1 VVVVLGDQPYGPM
14 RKAAAHCFAVPPY
27 TMISI
32 DRRHLCGAEWGMS
45 KLADP
50 SAATKEPLWQE
61 RHTRRD
67 EIEGLLAQSYD
78 PSPDLRR
85 RAVHALCPCSVKAN
99 DDRIWDRL
107 LEMAKDEDAKVRAD
121 VFHTLCDG
129 SPRSRQAEI
138 VAALERMQQD
148 PDLKLRRRVRKLL
161 GHYRATGEINIL

>member
-1 VVVVLGDQPYGPM
+1 
-14 RKAAAHCFAVPPY
+14 
-27 TMISI
+27 
-32 DRRHLCGAEWGMS
+32 
-45 KLADP
+45 
-50 SAATKEPLWQE
+50 
-61 RHTRRD
+61 
-67 EIEGLLAQSYD
+67 
-78 PSPDLRR
+78 
-85 RAVHALCPCSVKAN
+85 VKAN

-107 LEMAKDEDAKVRAD
+107 LDMAKDEDAKVRAD